1 MKASWY
7 AEALVRALQGGTKKT
22 DKEIQAVIARFHEV
36 VKARGHEGFLKMIP
50 RELARIAERDTAR
63 SQVTLVTADTKS
75 RTKWAHAYDHYEKEG
90 IIPEGSIRNEIV
102 DETIVGGFQIKSK
115 DILIDASYKKSLAEL
130 YRNIINNK

>member
-7 AEALVRALQGGTKKT
+7 AEALVRALESAKGE
-22 DKEIQAVIARFHEV
+22 KETRHIITRFHEI
-36 VKARGHEGFLKMIP
+36 VKARGHEGLLKMIP
-50 RELARIAERDTAR
+50 RELDRIAERNA
-63 SQVTLVTADTKS
+63 SQSHVTLVTADAKS

-90 IIPEGSIRNEIV
+90 IIPAGSIRNDVV

-115 DILIDASYKKSLAEL
+115 DILIDASYKKSLVTL